1 MKRLVLAGLVMVAAV
16 LAGCAGVEPA
26 SPNHSD
32 RYTMSQDA
40 APAMKVDPASIRDAV
55 PRAEPVTSAGNKS
68 PYTVLGKTYHVMA
81 SSHGYSE
88 VGTASWYGAKFH
100 GHKTS
105 NGETYSMYDM
115 SAAHKTLPIPCY
127 VKVTNLDNGR
137 TAVVRVNDRGPFK
150 DGRLIDLSYAAATK
164 LGYVDKG
171 TARVR
176 VEAIDTAKGAPP
188 VSLAASRGGMS
199 QAADGARYLQVG
211 AFRDE
216 YSANRLRDEID
227 QVLQYAVFVQQVTGQ
242 NLFRVRIGPF
252 FTDAELLAVQQMLAA
267 AQYGRALIVSE

>member
-1 MKRLVLAGLVMVAAV
+1 M
-16 LAGCAGVEPA
+16 
-26 SPNHSD
+26 N
-32 RYTMSQDA
+32 QDA
-40 APAMKVDPASIRDAV
+40 APSMKVDPDSIRDAI
-55 PRAEPVTSAGNKS
+55 PRAEPITSAGNKS

-115 SAAHKTLPIPCY
+115 SAAHKTLPLPSY

-137 TAVVRVNDRGPFK
+137 TAIVRVNDRGPFK
-150 DGRLIDLSYAAATK
+150 DGRVIDLSYAAATK
-164 LGYVDKG
+164 LGYMDKG

-188 VSLAASRGGMS
+188 VSLAASKGGMS
-199 QAADGARYLQVG
+199 QADSTARYLQVG

-227 QVLQYAVFVQQVTGQ
+227 QILQYAVFVQPAAGQ
-242 NLFRVRIGPF
+242 SLYRVRIGPF
-252 FTDAELLAVQQMLAA
+252 FTDAELLTVQQMLAA
-267 AQYGRALIVSE
+267 AQYGRALIVTD

>member
-1 MKRLVLAGLVMVAAV
+1 MKRFAAGLLAFLW
-16 LAGCAGVEPA
+16 LAGCASNDTPREVD
-26 SPNHSD
+26 HSA
-32 RYTMSQDA
+32 RYTMKQDA
-40 APAMKVDPASIRDAV
+40 PPLMSVDPDSIRDAI
-55 PRAEPVTSAGNKS
+55 PRADPVTSAGNKS
-68 PYTVLGKTYHVMA
+68 PYTVLGKTYRVMA
-81 SSHGYSE
+81 SSRGYSE

-115 SAAHKTLPIPCY
+115 SAAHKTLPLPSY

-164 LGYVDKG
+164 LGYVNQG

-176 VEAIDTAKGAPP
+176 VEAIDVAQGAAP
-188 VSLAASRGGMS
+188 VSLAASRGGMGS
-199 QAADGARYLQVG
+199 ADSAARYLQVG

-227 QVLQYAVFVQQVTGQ
+227 SLMQYAVFVQPVAGQ
-242 NLFRVRIGPF
+242 TLFRVRIGPF

-267 AQYGRALIVSE
+267 AQYGRALIVSD